1 MTHYKQ
7 SGYFG
12 QHQQYISVVKSSIA
26 EEPWS
31 VWIGGTKIASDL
43 ASSIYDLV
51 HSDKTKSYWGK
62 KDAFPRDSLE
72 LVD

>member
-1 MTHYKQ
+1 MTYYKQ

-12 QHQQYISVVKSSIA
+12 QHQQYISVVKRTPWHHSIA

-62 KDAFPRDSLE
+62 KDAFQDTP
-72 LVD
+72 